1 MSLTKWVFY
10 MSSYHIESNFIPG
23 SRKFLETL
31 FGPLGEQKTKPQLFN
46 SNASWLRCFLQV
58 ALWRK
63 PPRAD
68 SLSRQEHLGMP
79 RARLPTAAGN
89 RNSQPFSC
97 NRLFNWESTFGLMH
111 WHMWF
116 IMIYLKSVCKGLF
129 LNFLQ
134 SKSWKARCDFQIS
147 FSWFE
152 LVLSEYLWAGE
163 VLCWTL
169 CVEDAEAFFQQ

>member
-1 MSLTKWVFY
+1 

-31 FGPLGEQKTKPQLFN
+31 FDPLGEQKTKPQLFN

-79 RARLPTAAGN
+79 RQGCPLQQAIAILSLSAAIGYLIG
-89 RNSQPFSC
+89 SPHLVDALAHVIHYD
-97 NRLFNWESTFGLMH
+97 LF
-111 WHMWF
+111 
-116 IMIYLKSVCKGLF
+116 K
-129 LNFLQ
+129 
-134 SKSWKARCDFQIS
+134 IS
-147 FSWFE
+147 
-152 LVLSEYLWAGE
+152 L
-163 VLCWTL
+163 
-169 CVEDAEAFFQQ
+169 